1 MQDATLKGQDWVNR
15 IYYGGDLDREAERL
29 LHLTAL
35 HYQDGNKAE
44 QYLEQ
49 AKARAGDHLA
59 VAIGAYKFYFY
70 KGRKKEALAAAQQCL
85 GLVAEKLHLPPD
97 WQGVSPHDAQFQS
110 FDHGLERLYLFILKA
125 MAYLHLR
132 LGEAEKGKAMLA
144 KLRELDPH
152 DKIESRFLLR
162 VLEQKD
168 DD

>member
-1 MQDATLKGQDWVNR
+1 MQKAPLNDKNWVDR

-29 LHLTAL
+29 LHLTAY
-35 HYQDGNKAE
+35 HYQDSDKAE
-44 QYLEQ
+44 SFLRE
-49 AKARAGDHLA
+49 ARTRAGNHLA

-132 LGEAEKGKAMLA
+132 LGEEEKGKAMLA

>member
-1 MQDATLKGQDWVNR
+1 MQKAPLDADRWINR

-29 LHLTAL
+29 LHLTAY
-35 HYQDGNKAE
+35 HYQDSDKAE
-44 QYLEQ
+44 NFLRQ
-49 AKARAGDHLA
+49 AKARAGNHLA

-85 GLVAEKLHLPPD
+85 DLVAEKLHLPD
-97 WQGVSPHDAQFQS
+97 WQSVSPKDAEFAS

-125 MAYLHLR
+125 MAYLYLR

-162 VLEQKD
+162 VLEQED